1 MSCLAAMP
9 SDRGPH
15 PEDAEQFGPAQYG
28 RLRAAV
34 RDLSWLRSR
43 GYGDG
48 AAQKL
53 VGDRYRLKRRQ
64 RDAVARSACSD
75 AERAHRLRA
84 RKSPQKVAGREIHVD
99 TFNVLITVEAA
110 LGGAYLFVGRDT
122 AYRDVNPLKGTYR
135 IVRQTRPA
143 IELLRDTLQSL
154 DIAGVTWHLDRSVS
168 NVGRVKERLA
178 DASPTADFAWRL
190 VEEGD
195 VDTALRDASGPIVT
209 SDSAIL
215 DAVGT
220 WLHLEALVH
229 AHQVPDANV
238 VDLRPN
244 GERSVGPSGLV
255 ENQDLFLGGER
266 TFG

>member
-1 MSCLAAMP
+1 MS
-9 SDRGPH
+9 SNRGAH
-15 PEDAEQFGPAQYG
+15 PEDAEQFGTAQSA

-43 GYGDG
+43 EYGDR

-75 AERAHRLRA
+75 AERAHRLHA
-84 RKSPQKVAGREIHVD
+84 RLPPREVSDREVHVD
-99 TFNVLITVEAA
+99 AFNVLITVEAV

-143 IELLRDTLQSL
+143 IERLTDTLRVL
-154 DIAGVTWHLDRSVS
+154 APARVTWHLDRSVS

-178 DASPTADFAWRL
+178 DASSASDYAWGV
-190 VEEGD
+190 VEEEN
-195 VDTALRDASGPIVT
+195 VDAALRNTSNLVVT
-209 SDSAIL
+209 SDSEIL
-215 DAVGT
+215 DAANS

-229 AHQVPDANV
+229 AHHVPEANV
-238 VDLRPN
+238 VDLRPD
-244 GERSVGPSGLV
+244 GERSAGPPGVGGS
-255 ENQDLFLGGER
+255 QSRFFGGGR
-266 TFG
+266 TPDPA

>member
-1 MSCLAAMP
+1 MP
-9 SDRGPH
+9 SNRGAH
-15 PEDAEQFGPAQYG
+15 PEDAEQFSTAEHA

-75 AERAHRLRA
+75 AERAHRLCA
-84 RKSPQKVAGREIHVD
+84 RLSPQEVADQEVHID

-135 IVRQTRPA
+135 IVRQTRSA
-143 IELLRDTLQSL
+143 IERLTDTLRAL
-154 DIAGVTWHLDRSVS
+154 APARVTWHLDRSVS

-178 DASPTADFAWRL
+178 NASPAMDCVWGL
-190 VEEGD
+190 VEEEN
-195 VDTALRDASGPIVT
+195 VDAALRNTSNPLVT
-209 SDSAIL
+209 SDSAVL
-215 DAVGT
+215 NATDA

-229 AHQVPDANV
+229 VHHVPEANV
-238 VDLRPN
+238 VDLRPD
-244 GERSVGPSGLV
+244 GERSAGPPGAS
-255 ENQDLFLGGER
+255 ENQSRFFGGDR
-266 TFG
+266 TPGSA

>member
-1 MSCLAAMP
+1 MP
-9 SDRGPH
+9 SDRGAH
-15 PEDAEQFGPAQYG
+15 PEDAEQFDTAQHA

-53 VGDRYRLKRRQ
+53 VGDRYWLKRRQ

-75 AERAHRLRA
+75 AERAHRLHA
-84 RKSPQKVAGREIHVD
+84 RLPFQEVAGQEIHVD
-99 TFNVLITVEAA
+99 AFNVLITVEAA

-143 IELLRDTLQSL
+143 IDLLTDTLRSFTP
-154 DIAGVTWHLDRSVS
+154 AGVTWHLDRSVS

-178 DASPTADFAWRL
+178 DASPATAFGWGL
-190 VEEGD
+190 VQEED
-195 VDTALRDASGPIVT
+195 VDAALRDASGPIVT
-209 SDSAIL
+209 SDSALL
-215 DAVGT
+215 DAT
-220 WLHLEALVH
+220 DAWLHLEALVH
-229 AHQVPDANV
+229 ARHAPDAHV

-244 GERSVGPSGLV
+244 GERAAGPPGTG
-255 ENQDLFLGGER
+255 ENQGLF
-266 TFG
+266 FGDESSFN